1 MEKGNKKKREL
12 QNALKMLAI
21 EKGYANVTMKDIGE
35 YVGLSVGGLYH
46 HYHSVDE
53 IFGDLMATET
63 GDVWAY
69 FDDIGSFD
77 ELMVALDLYF
87 RSEEKELL
95 REVPS
100 LNALMYQY
108 YFSLPDAMRT
118 AVMKETHDTVILT
131 MTGILHKVYT
141 DKKLCRQMA
150 EHICAML
157 NGLVILSF
165 SGSITRETVKREFS
179 LLKDYLKENYETE
192 DRLQH

>member
-1 MEKGNKKKREL
+1 
-12 QNALKMLAI
+12 
-21 EKGYANVTMKDIGE
+21 
-35 YVGLSVGGLYH
+35 
-46 HYHSVDE
+46 
-53 IFGDLMATET
+53 
-63 GDVWAY
+63 
-69 FDDIGSFD
+69 
-77 ELMVALDLYF
+77 
-87 RSEEKELL
+87 
-95 REVPS
+95 
-100 LNALMYQY
+100 MYQY

-118 AVMKETHDTVILT
+118 AVMKETYDTVILT

>member
-12 QNALKMLAI
+12 QNALKMLAT

-53 IFGDLMATET
+53 IFSDLMATET
-63 GDVWAY
+63 NDVWAV
-69 FDDIGSFD
+69 FECIGSFD
-77 ELMVALDLYF
+77 ELMTALDLYF
-87 RSEEKELL
+87 KSEEKELL

-100 LNALMYQY
+100 LNTLMYQY
-108 YFSLPDAMRT
+108 YFSLPDAIRT
-118 AVMKETHDTVILT
+118 AVMKETYDTGILT

-150 EHICAML
+150 EHICTML

-165 SGSITRETVKREFS
+165 SGSITRETVEREFS
-179 LLKDYLKENYETE
+179 LLKDYLKENYEME

>member
-1 MEKGNKKKREL
+1 
-12 QNALKMLAI
+12 
-21 EKGYANVTMKDIGE
+21 MKDIGE

-53 IFGDLMATET
+53 IFGDLMAAET
-63 GDVWAY
+63 DDVWAN
-69 FDDIGSFD
+69 FDCIGSFD
-77 ELMVALDLYF
+77 ELMAALDRYF

-95 REVPS
+95 GESPS

-118 AVMKETHDTVILT
+118 AVMKETHDTGILT
-131 MTGILHKVYT
+131 RTGILHKVYT

-150 EHICAML
+150 EHICTML

-165 SGSITRETVKREFS
+165 SGSITRETVEREFS
-179 LLKDYLKENYETE
+179 LLKDYLKEISVKHT
-192 DRLQH
+192 